1 MIAAI
6 TGFITTY
13 YVTMKWIRLAKR
25 VGLVGKDM
33 NKPNEV
39 MVPEAGGVG
48 FVMGSA
54 LAISLMIGIEVFVLG
69 VRNYTVYLL
78 ASLSVLLMA
87 AFVGFI
93 DDILGWKKGL
103 SHKAK
108 VLSTIPIAIPLM
120 AVKAGT
126 SVMNIPFIGPIDFGI
141 FYSLVI
147 VPIGVV
153 GASNAFNILA
163 GLNGLEASMAII
175 IFSTLAIVAFHHGAM
190 LACALSI
197 ILTASAIAFLLWN
210 KYPAKVFPGDVFTY
224 SVGAMV
230 ATIAIL
236 GNLEGAALILYAPY
250 FLEFALYVR
259 GKLNGIEKECWGKP
273 VNGCLEPLYDKI
285 YSVTHLL
292 MVVLKK
298 IKGCATEKD
307 VVILLDVIEIAIAL
321 VVIYIYVIAWH

>member
-1 MIAAI
+1 MAE
-6 TGFITTY
+6 
-13 YVTMKWIRLAKR
+13 KWITLAKR

-33 NKPNEV
+33 NKPGEV
-39 MVPEAGGVG
+39 LVPEAGGVS
-48 FVMGSA
+48 FVMGVA
-54 LAISLMIGIEVFVLG
+54 LAISVMIGIYVFVFDKVDPTL
-69 VRNYTVYLL
+69 YLL

-108 VLSTIPIAIPLM
+108 VLSTLPIAIPLM

-126 SVMNIPFIGPIDFGI
+126 SVMNIPFIGPVDFGPL
-141 FYSLVI
+141 YSLVI
-147 VPIGVV
+147 VPIGVI

-163 GLNGLEASMAII
+163 GLNGLESSMALI
-175 IFSTLAIVAFHHGAM
+175 IFSTLSLVAFSHGAS
-190 LACALSI
+190 LAASLS
-197 ILTASAIAFLLWN
+197 LVAAVSSLAFLLWN

-224 SVGAMV
+224 SAG
-230 ATIAIL
+230 ATIATVAIL
-236 GNLEGAALILYAPY
+236 GNIEGAALILYLPY
-250 FLEFALYVR
+250 FLEFALYLR
-259 GKLNGIEKECWGKP
+259 GKMNGIEKECWGRP

-298 IKGCATEKD
+298 IKGCATERD
-307 VVILLDVIEIAIAL
+307 VVLLLDAIELLLAAL
-321 VVIYIYVIAWH
+321 VIYVYVIAWRG